1 MMDLPPTELPSY
13 DQLLARAH
21 AVAAEVRTAEPAP
34 PPAPPN
40 LRLRNTAI
48 IGGTALAIGVFG
60 YSIWWKEGFTSDFKV
75 KSEGGFGRDTEFS
88 GIDKL
93 GHGWFSYAGA
103 RSLTPAFEWVGNDP
117 ETARRLSALTIWGAM
132 GMVEI
137 LDGYSKDYKFSH
149 EDFIANTIGAGLGYL
164 MERNPEWDNLVDFRL
179 AYRQTKLEGHW
190 NPAGDYGGHRYW
202 LMFKADGVNALRD
215 LPILKYLEVGV
226 GYGAPGVDV
235 PDEWI
240 YHDFALRRREVLW
253 GVSLNV
259 SRLIADAFYGGKR
272 STTKTQRVTERV
284 LDLWQH
290 PAIYYQARDLDRHI
304 PPPVCCDFPPKPR

>member
-13 DQLLARAH
+13 EQLLAQAQ
-21 AVAAEVRTAEPAP
+21 AVAAEVRTVEAPRPALP
-34 PPAPPN
+34 PDV
-40 LRLRNTAI
+40 RRRNAWI

-60 YSIWWKEGFTSDFKV
+60 YRFWWSEGFTSDFKV

-93 GHGWFSYAGA
+93 GHGWFNYAAA
-103 RSLTPAFEWVGNDP
+103 RSLTPAFEYVGNDP
-117 ETARRLSALTIWGAM
+117 ETARRLSALTVWGAM
-132 GMVEI
+132 AMVEI
-137 LDGYSKDYKFSH
+137 LDGFSKDYKFSH
-149 EDFIANTIGAGLGYL
+149 EDLIANTIGAGLGYL
-164 MERNPEWDNLVDFRL
+164 MEGNPAWDNLVDFRL
-179 AYRQTKLEGHW
+179 EYRQTTLASGW
-190 NPAGDYGGHRYW
+190 NPPGDYGGQRYW
-202 LMFKADGVNALRD
+202 LMFKADGVKALRD
-215 LPILKYLEVGV
+215 IPIVKYLELGV

-253 GVSLNV
+253 GMSLNL
-259 SRLIADAFYGGKR
+259 SRVIADAFYGGKR